1 MKRLVNILLC
11 VILLIN
17 FTSCNNPEE
26 DPSSTAAPPTTSS
39 QEEYPYEVD
48 ESTVIRSEPL
58 RVASLSPSL
67 TEIVY
72 TLGYGDKLVAV
83 SDSCDYPPQTADLPA
98 VGSIRTPDLE
108 QLEEISPDY
117 LLVSSGLLEDDLAQ
131 IQRMGIVVVKIP
143 PADSLWD
150 LRRVYQTLGA
160 VLGGRIT
167 GAQKGV
173 DLYSIMAT
181 RIFELRTVLK
191 RAGKSCY
198 LIRML
203 DNTVATG
210 DTFAGDILHQMGLIN
225 LAEDSTGWA
234 LAADEVEQTNPDIL
248 FVDKSVDVELVKL
261 CPLYQ
266 NSNAVKNN
274 AIYQVDMLLFERQS
288 KRMMQEL
295 EVMALLAYPEGFQG
309 SAT

>member
-26 DPSSTAAPPTTSS
+26 DPSSTVTPPTTSS

-48 ESTVIRSEPL
+48 ESTVVRSEPL

-72 TLGYGDKLVAV
+72 TLGYGDKLAAV
-83 SDSCDYPPQTADLPA
+83 SDSCDYPPQTDDLPA

-131 IQRMGIVVVKIP
+131 FQRMGIVVVKIP

-191 RAGKSCY
+191 KSDRSHVV
-198 LIRML
+198 L
-203 DNTVATG
+203 
-210 DTFAGDILHQMGLIN
+210 
-225 LAEDSTGWA
+225 
-234 LAADEVEQTNPDIL
+234 
-248 FVDKSVDVELVKL
+248 
-261 CPLYQ
+261 
-266 NSNAVKNN
+266 
-274 AIYQVDMLLFERQS
+274 
-288 KRMMQEL
+288 
-295 EVMALLAYPEGFQG
+295 
-309 SAT
+309 